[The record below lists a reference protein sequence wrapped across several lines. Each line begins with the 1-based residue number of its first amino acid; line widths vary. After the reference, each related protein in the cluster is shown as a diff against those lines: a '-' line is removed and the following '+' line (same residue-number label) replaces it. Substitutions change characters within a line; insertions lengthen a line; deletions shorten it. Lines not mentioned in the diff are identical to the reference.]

1 MDTITS
7 PKDLQSHLDDLRNRQ
22 RSIGL
27 VPTMGY
33 LHDGHL
39 SLIRKAKSENDAVV
53 TTIFVNPLQF
63 SATEDLDI
71 YPKDLEKDTLL
82 ARDAGTDY
90 LFTPSHEEMFRD
102 DVLTTVSV
110 SQISSVLEGASRP
123 THFSGVATI
132 VAKLFNIVGVCS
144 AYFGEKDWQQIQVI
158 KRMTQ
163 DLSYRVEIK
172 GCPIVREDDGLA
184 MSSRNVYLT
193 QEQRKEASNI
203 PKSLLK
209 AHEEIKAGERQ
220 STVVKRIIAKEL
232 NRSSAI
238 DIDYVELVNGENL
251 SITNQIDEKTRILI
265 AVRIGS
271 ARLIDNM
278 NALEGLDT

>member
-1 MDTITS
+1 MDILTET
-7 PKDLQSHLDDLRNRQ
+7 KHLQNRLDDLRNSQ
-22 RSIGL
+22 MSIGL

-39 SLIRKAKSENDAVV
+39 SLIRKARSENDAVV

-63 SATEDLDI
+63 AETEDLDT
-71 YPKDLEKDTLL
+71 YPTDIEKDTFL
-82 ARDAGTDY
+82 ASEAGTDL
-90 LFTPSHEEMFRD
+90 LFTPTNEEMFCD
-102 DVLTTVSV
+102 GVLTTVSV
-110 SQISSVLEGASRP
+110 QEISTVLEGASRP

-158 KRMTQ
+158 KRMAQ

-172 GCPIVREDDGLA
+172 GCPIIREKDGLA

-193 QEQRKEASNI
+193 KEQRKQASQI
-203 PKSLLK
+203 PESLLK
-209 AHEEIKAGERQ
+209 AHEKIKDGERQ
-220 STVVKRIIAKEL
+220 SSVIKKIISERL

-251 SITNQIDEKTRILI
+251 SITDQVDEETRVLV
-265 AVRIGS
+265 AVRIGA

-278 NALEGLDT
+278 NALEGLNL

>member
-1 MDTITS
+1 MDILTET
-7 PKDLQSHLDDLRNRQ
+7 KHLQNRLDDLRNSQ
-22 RSIGL
+22 MSIGL

-39 SLIRKAKSENDAVV
+39 SLIRKARSENDAVV

-63 SATEDLDI
+63 AETEDLDT
-71 YPKDLEKDTLL
+71 YPTDIERDTFL
-82 ARDAGTDY
+82 ASEAGTDL
-90 LFTPSHEEMFRD
+90 LFTPTNEEMFCD

-110 SQISSVLEGASRP
+110 QEISTVLEGVSRP

-158 KRMTQ
+158 KRMAQ

-172 GCPIVREDDGLA
+172 GCPIIREKDGLA

-193 QEQRKEASNI
+193 NEQRKQASHI
-203 PKSLLK
+203 PESLLK
-209 AHEEIKAGERQ
+209 AHEKIKDGERQ
-220 STVVKRIIAKEL
+220 SSVIKGIISERL
-232 NRSSAI
+232 DSSSAI

-251 SITNQIDEKTRILI
+251 SITDQIDEETRVLV
-265 AVRIGS
+265 AVRIGA

-278 NALEGLDT
+278 NALEGLNL

>member
-1 MDTITS
+1 MDILTET
-7 PKDLQSHLDDLRNRQ
+7 KHLQNRLDDLRNSQ
-22 RSIGL
+22 MSIGL

-39 SLIRKAKSENDAVV
+39 SLIRKARSENDAVV

-63 SATEDLDI
+63 AETEDLDT
-71 YPKDLEKDTLL
+71 YPTDIEKDTFL
-82 ARDAGTDY
+82 ASEAGTDL
-90 LFTPSHEEMFRD
+90 LFTPTNEEMFCD
-102 DVLTTVSV
+102 GVLTTVSV
-110 SQISSVLEGASRP
+110 QEISTVLEGASRP

-158 KRMTQ
+158 KRMAQ

-172 GCPIVREDDGLA
+172 GCPIIREKDGLA

-193 QEQRKEASNI
+193 NEQRKQASHI
-203 PKSLLK
+203 PESLLK
-209 AHEEIKAGERQ
+209 AHEKIKDGERQ
-220 STVVKRIIAKEL
+220 SSVIKGIISERL
-232 NRSSAI
+232 DRSSVI

-251 SITNQIDEKTRILI
+251 SITDQIDEETRVLV
-265 AVRIGS
+265 AVRIGA

-278 NALEGLDT
+278 NALEGLNL

>member
-1 MDTITS
+1 MDTIITS
-7 PKDLQSHLDDLRNRQ
+7 KDLQNHLDDFRNSQ
-22 RSIGL
+22 KSIGL

-63 SATEDLDI
+63 SETEDLDT
-71 YPKDLEKDTLL
+71 YPKDIEKDTFL
-82 ARDAGTDY
+82 ASDAGTDF
-90 LFTPSHEEMFRD
+90 LFTPSYEEMFCD

-110 SQISSVLEGASRP
+110 QEISSVLEGASRP

-132 VAKLFNIVGVCS
+132 VAKLFNIVGVCA

-158 KRMTQ
+158 KRMAQ
-163 DLSYRVEIK
+163 DLSYRVAIK
-172 GCPIVREDDGLA
+172 GCPIVREKDGLA

-193 QEQRKEASNI
+193 NEQRKEASNI
-203 PKSLLK
+203 PESLLK
-209 AHEEIKAGERQ
+209 AHEKIKDGERQ
-220 STVVKRIIAKEL
+220 STVIKGIISERL
-232 NRSSAI
+232 HRSSAI

-251 SITNQIDEKTRILI
+251 TVTDQIDEQTRVLV
-265 AVRIGS
+265 AVRIGT

-278 NALEGLDT
+278 NALEGLNL

>member
-1 MDTITS
+1 M
-7 PKDLQSHLDDLRNRQ
+7 
-22 RSIGL
+22 SIGL

-39 SLIRKAKSENDAVV
+39 SLIRKARSENDAVV

-63 SATEDLDI
+63 AETEDLDT
-71 YPKDLEKDTLL
+71 YPTDIEKDTFL
-82 ARDAGTDY
+82 ASEAGTDL
-90 LFTPSHEEMFRD
+90 LFTPTNEEMFCD

-110 SQISSVLEGASRP
+110 QEISTVLEGASRP

-158 KRMTQ
+158 KRMVQ

-172 GCPIVREDDGLA
+172 RCPIIREKDGLA

-193 QEQRKEASNI
+193 KEQRKQASHI
-203 PKSLLK
+203 PESLLK
-209 AHEEIKAGERQ
+209 AHEKIIEGERQ
-220 STVVKRIIAKEL
+220 SSVIKGIISERL
-232 NRSSAI
+232 DRSSAI

-251 SITNQIDEKTRILI
+251 SITDQIDEETRVLV
-265 AVRIGS
+265 AVRIGA

-278 NALEGLDT
+278 NALEGLNL

>member
-1 MDTITS
+1 MDTIITS
-7 PKDLQSHLDDLRNRQ
+7 NDLQNHLDELRNSQ

-39 SLIRKAKSENDAVV
+39 SLIRKARSENDAVV

-63 SATEDLDI
+63 SETEDLDT
-71 YPKDLEKDTLL
+71 YPKDIEKDTFL
-82 ARDAGTDY
+82 ASDAGTDF
-90 LFTPSHEEMFRD
+90 LFTPSYEEMFCD

-110 SQISSVLEGASRP
+110 QEISSVLEGASRP

-158 KRMTQ
+158 KRMAQ

-172 GCPIVREDDGLA
+172 RCPIVRERDGLA

-193 QEQRKEASNI
+193 NEQRKEASNI
-203 PKSLLK
+203 PESLFK
-209 AHEEIKAGERQ
+209 AHEKIKDGERQ
-220 STVVKRIIAKEL
+220 STVIKGIISERL
-232 NRSSAI
+232 QRSSAI

-251 SITNQIDEKTRILI
+251 KVTDQIDEQTRVLV
-265 AVRIGS
+265 AVRIGT

-278 NALEGLDT
+278 NALEGLNL

>member
-1 MDTITS
+1 MDILTET
-7 PKDLQSHLDDLRNRQ
+7 KHLQNRLDDLRNSRM
-22 RSIGL
+22 SIGL

-39 SLIRKAKSENDAVV
+39 SLIRKARSENDAVV

-63 SATEDLDI
+63 AETEDLDT
-71 YPKDLEKDTLL
+71 YPTDIEKDTFL
-82 ARDAGTDY
+82 ASEAGTDL
-90 LFTPSHEEMFRD
+90 LFTPTNEEMFCD

-110 SQISSVLEGASRP
+110 QEISTVLEGASRP

-158 KRMTQ
+158 KRMAQ

-172 GCPIVREDDGLA
+172 GCPIIREKDGLA

-193 QEQRKEASNI
+193 NEQRKQASHI
-203 PKSLLK
+203 PESLLK
-209 AHEEIKAGERQ
+209 AHEKIKDGERQ
-220 STVVKRIIAKEL
+220 SSVIKGIISERL
-232 NRSSAI
+232 DRSSVI

-251 SITNQIDEKTRILI
+251 SITDQIDEKTRVLV
-265 AVRIGS
+265 AVRIGA

-278 NALEGLDT
+278 NALEGLNL

>member
-1 MDTITS
+1 MDILTVT
-7 PKDLQSHLDDLRNRQ
+7 KHLQNRLDDLRNSQ
-22 RSIGL
+22 MSIGL

-39 SLIRKAKSENDAVV
+39 SLIRKARSENDAVV

-63 SATEDLDI
+63 AETEDLDT
-71 YPKDLEKDTLL
+71 YPTDIEKDTFL
-82 ARDAGTDY
+82 ASEAGTDL
-90 LFTPSHEEMFRD
+90 LFTPTNEEMFYD

-110 SQISSVLEGASRP
+110 QEISTVLEGASRP

-158 KRMTQ
+158 KRMAQ

-172 GCPIVREDDGLA
+172 RCPIIREKDGLA
-184 MSSRNVYLT
+184 MSSRNIYQT
-193 QEQRKEASNI
+193 KEQRKEASHI
-203 PKSLLK
+203 PESLLK
-209 AHEEIKAGERQ
+209 AHEKIIEGERQ
-220 STVVKRIIAKEL
+220 SSVIKGIISEL
-232 NRSSAI
+232 LDRSSAI

-251 SITNQIDEKTRILI
+251 SITDQIDEETRVLV
-265 AVRIGS
+265 AVRIGT

-278 NALEGLDT
+278 NALEGLNL

>member
-1 MDTITS
+1 MDILTET
-7 PKDLQSHLDDLRNRQ
+7 KHLQNRLDDLRNSQ
-22 RSIGL
+22 MSIGL

-39 SLIRKAKSENDAVV
+39 SLIRKARSENDAVV

-63 SATEDLDI
+63 AETEDLDT
-71 YPKDLEKDTLL
+71 YPTDIEKDTFL
-82 ARDAGTDY
+82 ASEAGTDL
-90 LFTPSHEEMFRD
+90 LFTPTNEEMFCD

-110 SQISSVLEGASRP
+110 QEISTVLEGVSRP

-158 KRMTQ
+158 KRMAQ

-172 GCPIVREDDGLA
+172 GCPIIREKDGLA

-193 QEQRKEASNI
+193 KEQRTQASHI
-203 PKSLLK
+203 PESLLK
-209 AHEEIKAGERQ
+209 AHEKIKDGERQ
-220 STVVKRIIAKEL
+220 SSVIKGIISERL
-232 NRSSAI
+232 DRSSAI

-251 SITNQIDEKTRILI
+251 SITDQIDEETRVLV
-265 AVRIGS
+265 AVRIGA

-278 NALEGLDT
+278 NALEGLNL

>member
-1 MDTITS
+1 MDILTET
-7 PKDLQSHLDDLRNRQ
+7 KHLQNRLDDLRNSQ
-22 RSIGL
+22 MSIGL

-39 SLIRKAKSENDAVV
+39 SLIRKARSENDAVV

-63 SATEDLDI
+63 AETEDLDT
-71 YPKDLEKDTLL
+71 YPTDIEKDTFL
-82 ARDAGTDY
+82 ASEAGTDL
-90 LFTPSHEEMFRD
+90 LFTPTNEEMFCD
-102 DVLTTVSV
+102 GVLTTVSV
-110 SQISSVLEGASRP
+110 QEISTVLEGASRP

-158 KRMTQ
+158 KRMAQ

-172 GCPIVREDDGLA
+172 GCPIIREKDGLA

-193 QEQRKEASNI
+193 KEQRKQASQI
-203 PKSLLK
+203 PESLLK
-209 AHEEIKAGERQ
+209 AHEKIKDGERQ
-220 STVVKRIIAKEL
+220 SSVIKKIISERL

-251 SITNQIDEKTRILI
+251 SITDQIDEETRVLV
-265 AVRIGS
+265 AVRIGA

-278 NALEGLDT
+278 NALEGLNL

>member
-1 MDTITS
+1 MDILTET
-7 PKDLQSHLDDLRNRQ
+7 KHLQNRLDDLRNSQ
-22 RSIGL
+22 MSIGL

-39 SLIRKAKSENDAVV
+39 SLIRKARSENDAVV

-63 SATEDLDI
+63 AETEDLDT
-71 YPKDLEKDTLL
+71 YPTDIEKDTFL
-82 ARDAGTDY
+82 ASEAGTDL
-90 LFTPSHEEMFRD
+90 LFTPTNEEMFCD
-102 DVLTTVSV
+102 GVLTTVSV
-110 SQISSVLEGASRP
+110 QEISTVLEGASRP

-158 KRMTQ
+158 KRMAQ

-172 GCPIVREDDGLA
+172 GCPIIREKDGLA

-193 QEQRKEASNI
+193 KEQRKQASQI
-203 PKSLLK
+203 PESLLK
-209 AHEEIKAGERQ
+209 AHEKIKDGERQ
-220 STVVKRIIAKEL
+220 SSVIKKIISERL

-238 DIDYVELVNGENL
+238 DIDYIELVNGENL
-251 SITNQIDEKTRILI
+251 SITDQIDEETRVLV
-265 AVRIGS
+265 AVRIGA

-278 NALEGLDT
+278 NALEGLNL

>member
-1 MDTITS
+1 
-7 PKDLQSHLDDLRNRQ
+7 
-22 RSIGL
+22 
-27 VPTMGY
+27 MGY

-63 SATEDLDI
+63 SATEDLDT

-193 QEQRKEASNI
+193 EEQRKEASNI
-203 PKSLLK
+203 PNSLLK

-232 NRSSAI
+232 NRSSVI

-251 SITNQIDEKTRILI
+251 SITNQIDEKTRILV
-265 AVRIGS
+265 AVRVGS

-278 NALEGLDT
+278 NALEGLDS

>member
-1 MDTITS
+1 M
-7 PKDLQSHLDDLRNRQ
+7 
-22 RSIGL
+22 SIGL

-39 SLIRKAKSENDAVV
+39 SLIRKARSENDAVV

-63 SATEDLDI
+63 AETEDLDT
-71 YPKDLEKDTLL
+71 YPTDIEKDTFL
-82 ARDAGTDY
+82 ASEAGTDL
-90 LFTPSHEEMFRD
+90 LFTPTNEEMFCD

-110 SQISSVLEGASRP
+110 QEISTVLEGVSRP

-158 KRMTQ
+158 KRMAQ

-172 GCPIVREDDGLA
+172 GCPIIREKDGLA

-193 QEQRKEASNI
+193 KEQRKQASHI
-203 PKSLLK
+203 PESLLK
-209 AHEEIKAGERQ
+209 AHEKIKDGERQ
-220 STVVKRIIAKEL
+220 SSVIKGIISERL
-232 NRSSAI
+232 DRSSAI

-251 SITNQIDEKTRILI
+251 SITDQIDEETRVLV
-265 AVRIGS
+265 AVRIGA

-278 NALEGLDT
+278 NALEGLNL

>member
-1 MDTITS
+1 MDILTET
-7 PKDLQSHLDDLRNRQ
+7 KHLQNRLDDLRNSQ
-22 RSIGL
+22 MSIGL

-39 SLIRKAKSENDAVV
+39 SLIRKARSENDAVV

-63 SATEDLDI
+63 AETEDLDT
-71 YPKDLEKDTLL
+71 YPTDIEKDTFL
-82 ARDAGTDY
+82 ASEAGTDL
-90 LFTPSHEEMFRD
+90 LFTPTNEEMFCD
-102 DVLTTVSV
+102 GVLTTVSV
-110 SQISSVLEGASRP
+110 QEISTVLEGASRP

-172 GCPIVREDDGLA
+172 RCPIIREKDGLA

-193 QEQRKEASNI
+193 NEQRKQASHI
-203 PKSLLK
+203 PESLLK
-209 AHEEIKAGERQ
+209 AHEKIKDGERQ
-220 STVVKRIIAKEL
+220 SSVIKGIISEWL
-232 NRSSAI
+232 DRSSAI

-251 SITNQIDEKTRILI
+251 SIMDQIDEETRVLV
-265 AVRIGS
+265 AVRIGA

-278 NALEGLDT
+278 NALEGLNL

>member
-1 MDTITS
+1 MDTIITS
-7 PKDLQSHLDDLRNRQ
+7 NDLQNHLDELRNSQ

-39 SLIRKAKSENDAVV
+39 SLIRKARSENDAVV

-63 SATEDLDI
+63 SETEDLDT
-71 YPKDLEKDTLL
+71 YPKDIEKDTFL
-82 ARDAGTDY
+82 ASDAGTDF
-90 LFTPSHEEMFRD
+90 LFTPSYEEMFCD

-110 SQISSVLEGASRP
+110 QEISSVLEGASRP

-158 KRMTQ
+158 KRMAQ

-172 GCPIVREDDGLA
+172 GCAIVRERDGLA

-193 QEQRKEASNI
+193 NEQRKEASNI
-203 PKSLLK
+203 PESLLK
-209 AHEEIKAGERQ
+209 AHEKIKDGERQ
-220 STVVKRIIAKEL
+220 STVIKGIISERL
-232 NRSSAI
+232 HRSSAI

-251 SITNQIDEKTRILI
+251 TVTDQIDEQTRVLV
-265 AVRIGS
+265 AVRIGT

-278 NALEGLDT
+278 NALEGLNL

>member
-1 MDTITS
+1 MDTITT

-63 SATEDLDI
+63 SATEDLDT

-110 SQISSVLEGASRP
+110 SQISSILEGASRP

-251 SITNQIDEKTRILI
+251 SITNQIDEKTRILV
-265 AVRIGS
+265 AVRVGS

-278 NALEGLDT
+278 NALEGLDS

>member
-1 MDTITS
+1 MDILTET
-7 PKDLQSHLDDLRNRQ
+7 KHLQNRLDDLRNSQ
-22 RSIGL
+22 MSIGL

-39 SLIRKAKSENDAVV
+39 SLIRKARSENDAVV

-63 SATEDLDI
+63 AETEDLDT
-71 YPKDLEKDTLL
+71 YPTDIEKDTFL
-82 ARDAGTDY
+82 ASDAGTDL
-90 LFTPSHEEMFRD
+90 LFTPTNEEMFCD

-110 SQISSVLEGASRP
+110 QKISTVLEGASRP

-158 KRMTQ
+158 KRMVQ

-172 GCPIVREDDGLA
+172 RCPIIREKDGLA

-193 QEQRKEASNI
+193 NEQRKQASHI
-203 PKSLLK
+203 PESLLK
-209 AHEEIKAGERQ
+209 AHEKIKDGERQ
-220 STVVKRIIAKEL
+220 SSVIKGIISERL
-232 NRSSAI
+232 DRLSAI

-251 SITNQIDEKTRILI
+251 SITDQIDEETRVLV
-265 AVRIGS
+265 AVRIGA

-278 NALEGLDT
+278 NALEGLNL

>member
-63 SATEDLDI
+63 SATEDLDT

-110 SQISSVLEGASRP
+110 SQISSILEGASRP

-251 SITNQIDEKTRILI
+251 SITNQIDEKTRILV
-265 AVRIGS
+265 AVRVGS

-278 NALEGLDT
+278 NALEGLDS

>member
-63 SATEDLDI
+63 SATEDLDT

-110 SQISSVLEGASRP
+110 SQISSILEGASRP

-251 SITNQIDEKTRILI
+251 SITNQVDEKTRILV

-278 NALEGLDT
+278 NALEGLNT

>member
-63 SATEDLDI
+63 SATEDLDT

-90 LFTPSHEEMFRD
+90 LFTPSHEEMFCD

-172 GCPIVREDDGLA
+172 GCPIVREEDGLA

-193 QEQRKEASNI
+193 EEQRKEASNI

-251 SITNQIDEKTRILI
+251 SITNQIDEKTRILV
-265 AVRIGS
+265 AVRVGS

-278 NALEGLDT
+278 NALEGLDS

>member
-1 MDTITS
+1 MDILTET
-7 PKDLQSHLDDLRNRQ
+7 KHLQNRLDDLRNSRM
-22 RSIGL
+22 SIGL

-39 SLIRKAKSENDAVV
+39 SLIRKARSENDAVV

-63 SATEDLDI
+63 AETEDLDT
-71 YPKDLEKDTLL
+71 YPTDIEKDTFL
-82 ARDAGTDY
+82 ASEAGTDL
-90 LFTPSHEEMFRD
+90 LFTPTNEEMFCD

-110 SQISSVLEGASRP
+110 QEISTVLEGASRP

-158 KRMTQ
+158 KRMAQ

-172 GCPIVREDDGLA
+172 GCPIIREKDGLA

-193 QEQRKEASNI
+193 NEQRKQASHI
-203 PKSLLK
+203 PESLLK
-209 AHEEIKAGERQ
+209 AHEKIKDGERQ
-220 STVVKRIIAKEL
+220 SSVIKGIISERL
-232 NRSSAI
+232 DRSSVI

-251 SITNQIDEKTRILI
+251 SITDQIDEETRVLV
-265 AVRIGS
+265 AVRIGA

-278 NALEGLDT
+278 NALEGLNL

>member
-1 MDTITS
+1 MDILTET
-7 PKDLQSHLDDLRNRQ
+7 KHLQNRLDDLRNSQ
-22 RSIGL
+22 MSIGL

-39 SLIRKAKSENDAVV
+39 SLIRKARSENDAVV

-63 SATEDLDI
+63 AETEDLDT
-71 YPKDLEKDTLL
+71 YPTDIEKDTFL
-82 ARDAGTDY
+82 ASEAGTDL
-90 LFTPSHEEMFRD
+90 LFTPTNEEMFCD

-110 SQISSVLEGASRP
+110 QEISTVLEGVSRP

-158 KRMTQ
+158 KRMAQ

-172 GCPIVREDDGLA
+172 GCPIIREKDGLA

-193 QEQRKEASNI
+193 NEQRKQASHI
-203 PKSLLK
+203 PESLLK
-209 AHEEIKAGERQ
+209 AHEKIKDGERQ
-220 STVVKRIIAKEL
+220 SSVIKRIISERL
-232 NRSSAI
+232 DRSSAI

-251 SITNQIDEKTRILI
+251 AITDQIDEETRVLV
-265 AVRIGS
+265 AVRIGA

-278 NALEGLDT
+278 NALEGLNL

>member
-1 MDTITS
+1 MDILTET
-7 PKDLQSHLDDLRNRQ
+7 KHLQNRLDDLRNSRM
-22 RSIGL
+22 SIGL

-39 SLIRKAKSENDAVV
+39 SLIRKARSENDAVV

-63 SATEDLDI
+63 AETEDLDT
-71 YPKDLEKDTLL
+71 YPTDIEKDTFL
-82 ARDAGTDY
+82 ASEAGTDL
-90 LFTPSHEEMFRD
+90 LFTPTNEEMFCD

-110 SQISSVLEGASRP
+110 QEISTVLEGASRP

-158 KRMTQ
+158 KRMAQ

-172 GCPIVREDDGLA
+172 RCPIIREKDGLA

-193 QEQRKEASNI
+193 KEQRNQASHI
-203 PKSLLK
+203 PESLLK
-209 AHEEIKAGERQ
+209 AHEKIIEGERQ
-220 STVVKRIIAKEL
+220 SSVIKGIISEL
-232 NRSSAI
+232 LDRSSAI

-251 SITNQIDEKTRILI
+251 SITDQIDEETRVLV
-265 AVRIGS
+265 AVRIGA

-278 NALEGLDT
+278 NALEGLNL

>member
-1 MDTITS
+1 MDTIITS
-7 PKDLQSHLDDLRNRQ
+7 NDLQNHLDELRNSQ

-39 SLIRKAKSENDAVV
+39 SLIRKARSENDAVV

-63 SATEDLDI
+63 SETEDLDT
-71 YPKDLEKDTLL
+71 YPKDIEKDTFL
-82 ARDAGTDY
+82 ASDAGTDF
-90 LFTPSHEEMFRD
+90 LFTPSYEEMFCD
-102 DVLTTVSV
+102 DVLTSVSV
-110 SQISSVLEGASRP
+110 QEISSVLEGASRP

-132 VAKLFNIVGVCS
+132 VAKLFNIVGVCA

-158 KRMTQ
+158 KRMAQ
-163 DLSYRVEIK
+163 DLSYRVAIK
-172 GCPIVREDDGLA
+172 GCPIVREKDGLA

-193 QEQRKEASNI
+193 KEQRKEASNI
-203 PKSLLK
+203 PESLLK
-209 AHEEIKAGERQ
+209 AHERIKDGERQ
-220 STVVKRIIAKEL
+220 STVIKGIISERL
-232 NRSSAI
+232 HRSSAI

-251 SITNQIDEKTRILI
+251 TITDQIDDQTRVLV
-265 AVRIGS
+265 AVRIGT

-278 NALEGLDT
+278 NALEGLNL

>member
-1 MDTITS
+1 MDTIITS
-7 PKDLQSHLDDLRNRQ
+7 NDLQNHLDELRNSQ

-39 SLIRKAKSENDAVV
+39 SLIRKARSENDAVV

-63 SATEDLDI
+63 SETEDLDT
-71 YPKDLEKDTLL
+71 YPKDIEKDTFL
-82 ARDAGTDY
+82 ASDAGTDF
-90 LFTPSHEEMFRD
+90 LFTPSYEEMFCD

-110 SQISSVLEGASRP
+110 QEISSVLEGASRP

-158 KRMTQ
+158 KRMAQ

-172 GCPIVREDDGLA
+172 RCPIVRERDGLA

-193 QEQRKEASNI
+193 NEQRKEASNI
-203 PKSLLK
+203 PESLFK
-209 AHEEIKAGERQ
+209 AHEKIKDGERQ
-220 STVVKRIIAKEL
+220 STVIKGIISERL
-232 NRSSAI
+232 HRSSAI

-251 SITNQIDEKTRILI
+251 KVTDQIDEQTRVLV
-265 AVRIGS
+265 AVRIGT

-278 NALEGLDT
+278 NALEGLNL

>member
-1 MDTITS
+1 MDTIITS
-7 PKDLQSHLDDLRNRQ
+7 KDLQNHLDDFRNSQ
-22 RSIGL
+22 KSIGL

-63 SATEDLDI
+63 SETEDLDI
-71 YPKDLEKDTLL
+71 YPKDIEKDTFL
-82 ARDAGTDY
+82 ASDSGSDF
-90 LFTPSHEEMFRD
+90 LFTPTYEEMFCD
-102 DVLTTVSV
+102 DLLTTVSV
-110 SQISSVLEGASRP
+110 QELSSVLEGASRP

-144 AYFGEKDWQQIQVI
+144 AYFGEKDWQQLQVI
-158 KRMTQ
+158 KRMAQ

-172 GCPIVREDDGLA
+172 GCPIVREKDGLA

-193 QEQRKEASNI
+193 NDQRKEASNI
-203 PKSLLK
+203 PESLWK
-209 AHEEIKAGERQ
+209 AHEKIKNGERQ
-220 STVVKRIIAKEL
+220 STVIKGIISERL
-232 NRSSAI
+232 DRSSMI

-251 SITNQIDEKTRILI
+251 TITDEIDEQTRVLV
-265 AVRIGS
+265 AVRVGTT
-271 ARLIDNM
+271 RLIDNM
-278 NALEGLDT
+278 NALEGINL